1 MRSRAKEMGG
11 GVHPGPQ
18 CMWRMRRSLYR
29 RRRPLRHQFGPPRLQ
44 ELGWCGRRQRFVP
57 ATTREPRASRVGF
70 PGKLCA
76 FSGSHQGRMATEIA
90 RRCVHRP
97 HTRPRRGSVAAR
109 RLCRY
114 VLSLPT
120 HHSLAKVL
128 ITNNLSS
135 VAGSV
140 GLRFSG
146 EVLRRASLGCCVA
159 RPEGEQE
166 RGGEFCTVGSSWVAK
181 IKSLE
186 YPFDVMV
193 RIR

>member
-1 MRSRAKEMGG
+1 MPMWSAGEEFIRVLNACGGCGAPCTIVGVLCSINLSRRGCKNWAGGAAVSDLCLRQHEHFGRVVWVSLGSSARSRGLTRGEWQHKSLV
-11 GVHPGPQ
+11 GVYIG
-18 CMWRMRRSLYR
+18 LI
-29 RRRPLRHQFGPPRLQ
+29 
-44 ELGWCGRRQRFVP
+44 P
-57 ATTREPRASRVGF
+57 A
-70 PGKLCA
+70 
-76 FSGSHQGRMATEIA
+76 
-90 RRCVHRP
+90 
-97 HTRPRRGSVAAR
+97 PRRGSVAAR

-135 VAGSV
+135 VAGSA

-186 YPFDVMV
+186 YPFDGMV